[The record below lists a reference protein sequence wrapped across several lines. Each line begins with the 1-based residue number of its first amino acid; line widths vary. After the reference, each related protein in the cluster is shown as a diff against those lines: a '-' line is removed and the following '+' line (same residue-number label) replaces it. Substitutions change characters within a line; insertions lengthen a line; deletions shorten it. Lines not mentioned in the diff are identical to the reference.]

1 MTRPVERIEEDI
13 HNLKQNFSSVA
24 TELQKNYGDYLVQL
38 GESIHKQLILAVYHL
53 CTQGYAEKFL
63 HLSLNQRQQLQQSA
77 RQLGRKAAQ
86 QLLGYLEIK
95 RPEDPEN
102 MENTENPPLEV
113 PQVKSLDFSN
123 PIEVVQWHRNIE
135 EGIQN
140 TLKTVSLEA
149 NLLLQKAGLLPK
161 KLPEPILAAAAS
173 EATTEV
179 IAGPPNLLNL
189 VIEITNEKESEDST
203 LTQLVT
209 VNLRLGDIEFA
220 DHKLLEKSKQIRVI
234 LLQINKLAKEYNKKH
249 QELKIAQAES
259 AWRASWFDD
268 I

>member
-63 HLSLNQRQQLQQSA
+63 HLSLNQRQQLQQSV

-86 QLLGYLEIK
+86 QLLVYLEIK
-95 RPEDPEN
+95 RPQN
-102 MENTENPPLEV
+102 VENTENPPLEV

-123 PIEVVQWHRNIE
+123 PIEVVQWHRDVE

-209 VNLRLGDIEFA
+209 VNLRLGDVEFA
-220 DHKLLEKSKQIRVI
+220 DQKLLEKSKQIRVI

-249 QELKIAQAES
+249 QELKKAQAES
-259 AWRASWFDD
+259 AWRASWFED

>member
-13 HNLKQNFSSVA
+13 DNLKQNFSSVA
-24 TELQKNYGDYLVQL
+24 TQLQENYGDYLVQL

-53 CTQGYAEKFL
+53 CTQGYPEKFL
-63 HLSLNQRQQLQQSA
+63 HLSLNQRQQLQQST

-86 QLLGYLEIK
+86 QLLVYLETK
-95 RPEDPEN
+95 RPE
-102 MENTENPPLEV
+102 NTEDPQV
-113 PQVKSLDFSN
+113 PQAKSLDFSN
-123 PIEVVQWHRNIE
+123 PIEVVQWHRNVE

-209 VNLRLGDIEFA
+209 INLRLGDIEFA
-220 DHKLLEKSKQIRVI
+220 NHKLLEKSKQIRVI
-234 LLQINKLAKEYNKKH
+234 LLQINKLAKEYSKKN

>member
-53 CTQGYAEKFL
+53 CTHGYPEKFL

-86 QLLGYLEIK
+86 QLLGYLEINK
-95 RPEDPEN
+95 PEN
-102 MENTENPPLEV
+102 MENTENQQV
-113 PQVKSLDFSN
+113 PQVESLDFSN
-123 PIEVVQWHRNIE
+123 PMEVVQWHRNVE

-203 LTQLVT
+203 FTQLVT
-209 VNLRLGDIEFA
+209 VNLRLGDVEFA
-220 DHKLLEKSKQIRVI
+220 DQKLLEKRKQIRVI
-234 LLQINKLAKEYNKKH
+234 LLQINNLAKEYNKKH
-249 QELKIAQAES
+249 QELKTAQAES
-259 AWRASWFDD
+259 AWRASWFED

>member
-53 CTQGYAEKFL
+53 CTHGYPEKFL

-86 QLLGYLEIK
+86 QLLGYLEINK
-95 RPEDPEN
+95 PEN
-102 MENTENPPLEV
+102 MENTENPQV

-123 PIEVVQWHRNIE
+123 PMEVVQWHRNVE

-203 LTQLVT
+203 FTQLVT
-209 VNLRLGDIEFA
+209 VNLRLGDVEFT
-220 DHKLLEKSKQIRVI
+220 DQKLLEKRKQIRVI
-234 LLQINKLAKEYNKKH
+234 LLQINNLAKEYNKKH
-249 QELKIAQAES
+249 QELKTAQAES
-259 AWRASWFDD
+259 AWRASWFED

>member
-1 MTRPVERIEEDI
+1 MTRTVERIEEDI
-13 HNLKQNFSSVA
+13 NKLKQNFSSVA
-24 TELQKNYGDYLVQL
+24 TELQKNYADYLVQL
-38 GESIHKQLILAVYHL
+38 GESTHKQLILAVYHL
-53 CTQGYAEKFL
+53 CTKGYAEKFL

-86 QLLGYLEIK
+86 QLLVYLEIK
-95 RPEDPEN
+95 RPEN

-123 PIEVVQWHRNIE
+123 PIEVVQWHRNVE

-220 DHKLLEKSKQIRVI
+220 DQKLLEKSKQIRVI

>member
-13 HNLKQNFSSVA
+13 QNLKQNASSVA

-38 GESIHKQLILAVYHL
+38 GESIQKQLILAVYHL
-53 CTQGYAEKFL
+53 CTQGYPEKFL

-86 QLLGYLEIK
+86 QLLVYLETNI
-95 RPEDPEN
+95 PEN
-102 MENTENPPLEV
+102 TENAQENPPLEV
-113 PQVKSLDFSN
+113 PQAKSLDFSN
-123 PIEVVQWHRNIE
+123 PIEVVQWHHNAE

-220 DHKLLEKSKQIRVI
+220 DHKLLEKSKQIRVT
-234 LLQINKLAKEYNKKH
+234 LLQINKLAKEYSKKN
-249 QELKIAQAES
+249 QELKTAQAES